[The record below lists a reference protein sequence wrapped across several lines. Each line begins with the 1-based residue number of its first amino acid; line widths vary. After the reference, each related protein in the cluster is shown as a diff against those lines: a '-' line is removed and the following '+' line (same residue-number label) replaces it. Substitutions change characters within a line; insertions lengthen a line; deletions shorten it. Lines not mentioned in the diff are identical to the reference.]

1 MVWCYYL
8 TNCCPNNLHPWIYMI
23 FLLPFV
29 FEVFEVH
36 WCFHFSRVYDHSYS
50 CQADAERATETLA
63 VILTL
68 NPLEFHLWLCNVVS
82 QSFKSCEMQLQ
93 RHLKSC
99 FVLRESRKWKTHSAS
114 WCNRLLCL
122 QVDDEWTLRLNWF
135 A

>member
-1 MVWCYYL
+1 MHTVWCYYL

-50 CQADAERATETLA
+50 CQADAERATGTLA

-99 FVLRESRKWKTHSAS
+99 LSSVSPVSGRRTRLPDAVVSSAS
-114 WCNRLLCL
+114 R
-122 QVDDEWTLRLNWF
+122 WTMSGH
-135 A
+135 

>member
-1 MVWCYYL
+1 MHTVWCYYL
-8 TNCCPNNLHPWIYMI
+8 TNCCPNNLHPRIYMI
-23 FLLPFV
+23 FLLRFV

-50 CQADAERATETLA
+50 CQADAERATGTLA

-99 FVLRESRKWKTHSAS
+99 LSSVSPVSGRRTRLPDAVVSSAS
-114 WCNRLLCL
+114 R
-122 QVDDEWTLRLNWF
+122 WTMSGH
-135 A
+135 

>member
-1 MVWCYYL
+1 MVL
-8 TNCCPNNLHPWIYMI
+8 LFNHCCPNNLHPWIYMI

-63 VILTL
+63 DILTL

-99 FVLRESRKWKTHSAS
+99 LSSVSPVSGRRTRLPDAVVSSAS
-114 WCNRLLCL
+114 R
-122 QVDDEWTLRLNWF
+122 WTMSGH
-135 A
+135 